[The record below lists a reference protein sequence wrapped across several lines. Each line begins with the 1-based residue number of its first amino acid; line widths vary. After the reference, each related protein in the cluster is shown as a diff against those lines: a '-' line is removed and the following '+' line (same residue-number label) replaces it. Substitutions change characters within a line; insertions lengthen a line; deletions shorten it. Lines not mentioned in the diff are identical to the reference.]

1 MDVAHLKV
9 LNNKSVEAHM
19 STTKQQF
26 SESILPIRRDI
37 TFNLPADEIHHWHYA
52 AGPVFTTFLNT
63 FSIVLPIG
71 ERFFIDSVRFFR
83 DEVTDPQLKEAVRAF
98 IGQEAMHGREHEE
111 YNRALY
117 AKSNIA
123 PKFER
128 LVSRILNFVRDKLPH
143 SMSLSATIAL
153 EHFTALLADGVL
165 SDKRVAAGAN
175 DQFSALWRWHAL
187 EETEHKAVAFDVWET
202 VMGKGIKAYLLR
214 SFGLIAATLIFWF
227 LVAPTFLLILIENGN
242 FFNGKGWRLFFRYTF
257 GKIGLLRKQL
267 LNYVSYFRPG
277 FHPWD
282 HDNSEYLKQID
293 AFIEEY
299 ENLAG

>member
-1 MDVAHLKV
+1 MHTHKV
-9 LNNKSVEAHM
+9 SSGLVV
-19 STTKQQF
+19 
-26 SESILPIRRDI
+26 PIRRDLK
-37 TFNLPADEIHHWHYA
+37 FQLPAEEIHHWHYA

-83 DEVTDPQLKEAVRAF
+83 DEVKDPELKEAVRAF

-117 AKSNIA
+117 AKSKMA

-128 LVSRILNFVRDKLPH
+128 LVSRILTFIRDKLPH
-143 SMSLSATIAL
+143 SMSLNATIAL

-165 SDKRVAAGAN
+165 SDERVAAGSN
-175 DQFSALWRWHAL
+175 EQFSALWRWHAL

-202 VMGKGIKAYLLR
+202 VMGRGFKAYLLR
-214 SFGLIAATLIFWF
+214 SFGLVAATLIFWF
-227 LVAPTFLLILIENGN
+227 LVTPAFLLILFESGN
-242 FFNGKGWRLFFRYTF
+242 FFNGRGWRLFFRYTF

-267 LNYVSYFRPG
+267 LNYVSYFKPS

-282 HDNSEYLKQID
+282 HDNSEYLKEMENFLQ
-293 AFIEEY
+293 EY
-299 ENLAG
+299 EKLAH